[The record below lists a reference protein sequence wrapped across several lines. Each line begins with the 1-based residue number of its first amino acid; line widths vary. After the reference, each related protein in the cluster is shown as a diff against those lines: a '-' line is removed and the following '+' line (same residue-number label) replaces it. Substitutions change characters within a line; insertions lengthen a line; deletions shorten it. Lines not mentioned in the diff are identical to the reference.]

1 MHVCH
6 KRDVHSANLS
16 CLSDCQILP
25 ILLFLDAGSLLLII
39 IIINNCI
46 STGSL
51 IIILIINNYI
61 NITIIRADTLLA
73 CGRVSSRLLR
83 LVRDRE
89 VWLHL
94 LQSIEVFTE
103 EKMVELAR
111 LGSRNVPELMSEAL
125 KNIVGR
131 MSDPIFKDPLVL
143 KVRIQGWG
151 SPSFYQ
157 VQSFLLR
164 QLTRAANILR
174 SSFVILEVEKET
186 WYWAPLDNSS
196 DTWNQIAA
204 QVEQQGR
211 LLDHLTFFHVHTAI
225 GNFAE
230 QSGNAS
236 FFSLLQLSKSWKI
249 DKLTLVHDDHS
260 GNDWAS
266 LATLASAGQIGS
278 LNLLGVQG
286 GVLEMRKEDVRKV
299 WEISSKMKIFL
310 RVEDE
315 EDGGAFVNL
324 YTYLIFVISFTQ
336 TGVLKT
342 KFYTKKKQLKAPKTL
357 KMCLKKSNICF
368 FFTQSGKI
376 YT

>member
-1 MHVCH
+1 M
-6 KRDVHSANLS
+6 
-16 CLSDCQILP
+16 
-25 ILLFLDAGSLLLII
+25 
-39 IIINNCI
+39 
-46 STGSL
+46 
-51 IIILIINNYI
+51 
-61 NITIIRADTLLA
+61 TIIHADTLLA
-73 CGRVSSRLLR
+73 CARVSSRLLR

-94 LQSIEVFTE
+94 LQNIEVFTE

-111 LGSRNVPELMSEAL
+111 FGSRNVPELMSEVL

-157 VQSFLLR
+157 VHGFLLQ

-225 GNFAE
+225 GNFE
-230 QSGNAS
+230 KQSGNAS

-278 LNLLGVQG
+278 LNLLGVQRG
-286 GVLEMRKEDVRKV
+286 LLKMRREDVRKV

-324 YTYLIFVISFTQ
+324 YNDFTEVGRDACEDAQ
-336 TGVLKT
+336 ANWQKLVDIGWG
-342 KFYTKKKQLKAPKTL
+342 A
-357 KMCLKKSNICF
+357 N
-368 FFTQSGKI
+368 
-376 YT
+376 